1 MDKYKRKEL
10 MEAYKQ
16 IKIYMGV
23 YQIKN
28 NENSKVLIGTSCNL
42 KNRWLTLRMQLESKR
57 HPNARLQKDW
67 NDFGP
72 DSFSY
77 EVIEEKECKDII
89 NINWELENMEKEW
102 LEKLQPYEDKGYNTG
117 YSFHGRMLAL
127 AQVEGMLAVVDDELY
142 GKSV

>member
-16 IKIYMGV
+16 IKVYMGV

-42 KNRWLTLRMQLESKR
+42 KNRWLTLRMQLESNR

-77 EVIEEKECKDII
+77 EVIEQKKCKDMV

-102 LEKLQPYEDKGYNTG
+102 LEKLEPHDDKGYNKKL
-117 YSFHGRMLAL
+117 M
-127 AQVEGMLAVVDDELY
+127 Q
-142 GKSV
+142 

>member
-1 MDKYKRKEL
+1 MEQGIQKERIIIMDKDKRKEL

-16 IKIYMGV
+16 IKVYMGV

-42 KNRWLTLRMQLESKR
+42 KNRWLTLRMQLESNR

-77 EVIEEKECKDII
+77 EVIEQKKCKDMV

-102 LEKLQPYEDKGYNTG
+102 LEKLEPHDDKGYNKKL
-117 YSFHGRMLAL
+117 M
-127 AQVEGMLAVVDDELY
+127 Q
-142 GKSV
+142 

>member
-1 MDKYKRKEL
+1 MDKDKRKEL

-16 IKIYMGV
+16 IKVYMGV

-28 NENSKVLIGTSCNL
+28 NENSKVLIGTSSNL
-42 KNRWLTLRMQLESKR
+42 KNRWLTLRMQLEAKR
-57 HPNARLQKDW
+57 HPNARLKTDW

-77 EVIEEKECKDII
+77 EVIEQKKCKDMV

-102 LEKLQPYEDKGYNTG
+102 LEKLEPHDDKGYNKKL
-117 YSFHGRMLAL
+117 M
-127 AQVEGMLAVVDDELY
+127 Q
-142 GKSV
+142 